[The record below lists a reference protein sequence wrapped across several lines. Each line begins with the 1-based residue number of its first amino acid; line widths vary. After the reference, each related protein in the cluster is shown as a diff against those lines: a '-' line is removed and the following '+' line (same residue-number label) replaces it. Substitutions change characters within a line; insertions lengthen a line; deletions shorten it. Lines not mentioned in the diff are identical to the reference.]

1 MTLKKLIL
9 HNYMI
14 HRDLEADFD
23 GNLIALTGEMGH
35 GKSTFVGAIQFCL
48 TGEHPPWHKVDLL
61 SWGATEGS
69 AKLYFSQDGIDC
81 SIIRKIQKTADAV
94 LKIGDETIT
103 GTRNVEKAMADRLGV
118 DKDILNQIGFVQQY
132 EIQSIL
138 FDDPGKRERS
148 FQKLLGIG
156 DANKIWTELGPV
168 IQSYSKSEN
177 FDASIESLKQMI
189 NRLNTELG
197 GINESLEVARK
208 ALRLMP
214 SHEEQSKEIER
225 LTKIQTMLSPLSG
238 VRSKLKSLNAEYQQ
252 KMTELSKQKISLE
265 NINTVLGSLNDLE
278 EFVDKLKT
286 EHAKALAEFNSL
298 RKLSGASEKDG
309 MCPLC
314 GSTVEPG
321 LINKH
326 VSDELKRLESTVIKY
341 QEDFEKNNKYLIEIR
356 RQIKEAERAVE
367 ATSAR
372 LTQISSSISFYK
384 DSEKNILFN
393 AGSLGISPGADVEKI
408 AIDISTDLQRVR
420 ADMNQY
426 LSLERQIA
434 ALQGETN
441 AKKQQLDQ
449 AYEMLKAK
457 EKEKELSGPIA
468 KKVEVLTNV
477 RNWFHSSNGPRT
489 MSMSAIKAMTGYVNE
504 YLRELHSEIE
514 VIPDNQGLSFA
525 FSYLDGRPISNPP
538 PSTAKLSGGQ
548 KIELALAFRL
558 AIYRYFGQKMGI
570 MVLDE
575 PTAHLSPAGIEYFG
589 TLLQT
594 VSALAKNM
602 NLQIIMPT
610 HEKEIMPFMDSE
622 IHFE

>member
-1 MTLKKLIL
+1 MEGVEVEVAS
-9 HNYMI
+9 
-14 HRDLEADFD
+14 HRDGASVEA
-23 GNLIALTGEMGH
+23 
-35 GKSTFVGAIQFCL
+35 
-48 TGEHPPWHKVDLL
+48 
-61 SWGATEGS
+61 GS
-69 AKLYFSQDGIDC
+69 V
-81 SIIRKIQKTADAV
+81 IRHV
-94 LKIGDETIT
+94 
-103 GTRNVEKAMADRLGV
+103 
-118 DKDILNQIGFVQQY
+118 
-132 EIQSIL
+132 
-138 FDDPGKRERS
+138 
-148 FQKLLGIG
+148 
-156 DANKIWTELGPV
+156 
-168 IQSYSKSEN
+168 
-177 FDASIESLKQMI
+177 
-189 NRLNTELG
+189 
-197 GINESLEVARK
+197 
-208 ALRLMP
+208 
-214 SHEEQSKEIER
+214 
-225 LTKIQTMLSPLSG
+225 
-238 VRSKLKSLNAEYQQ
+238 
-252 KMTELSKQKISLE
+252 
-265 NINTVLGSLNDLE
+265 TV
-278 EFVDKLKT
+278 
-286 EHAKALAEFNSL
+286 NSL

-314 GSTVEPG
+314 GSEVEPG

-326 VSDELKRLESTVIKY
+326 VSDELKRLESAVIKY

-356 RQIKEAERAVE
+356 RQIKEAEGAVE

-372 LTQISSSISFYK
+372 ITQISSSISFYK

-393 AGSLGISPGADVEKI
+393 AGSLGISPGADVEKM
-408 AIDISTDLQRVR
+408 AIDISNDLQSVR
-420 ADMNQY
+420 ADMDQY
-426 LSLERQIA
+426 LSLERQVA

-594 VSALAKNM
+594 VSVLAKNM